1 MWVLQRCESPLL
13 KEGGASPLRSGG
25 VESVPLQFFVGA
37 FLPSTKRSTLHLFPT
52 GPSTQRQ
59 VQNGPSP
66 EEMDIQR
73 R

>member
-1 MWVLQRCESPLL
+1 M
-13 KEGGASPLRSGG
+13 SGG
-25 VESVPLQFFVGA
+25 VESVPLQLFVGT
-37 FLPSTKRSTLHLFPT
+37 FLPTTDLSTLHLFRT

>member
-1 MWVLQRCESPLL
+1 M
-13 KEGGASPLRSGG
+13 
-25 VESVPLQFFVGA
+25 PLQFLVGA
-37 FLPSTKRSTLHLFPT
+37 FLPSTDLSTLHLFPT